1 MALPTRSL
9 DDRGFQDLV
18 DEAKKKIPLY
28 CPEWTDHNVSD
39 PGITLVELFA
49 WMVDMLLYRVNQM
62 PHKHYVKL
70 LELLGI
76 TLEPPRAAT
85 APLTFYLSAPQ
96 PAPVVIPRATAV
108 STRRVDQ
115 AEPVVFTTQEELRIQ
130 PAELGQILVRKQR
143 GSSMAYEDVPLRRL
157 KKEFTPFSDESP
169 RVGEAIYLGFAAP
182 LHHHVLGVD
191 LTCVRAGGQ
200 NIVPENPPLQWQ
212 AWTGGGWVDLP
223 LEQDGTGGMSWSGQV
238 RLRLP
243 ELAQRAI
250 GEVNAYWV
258 RCEVIGASGE
268 MRPYT
273 TSPIIREVKLVS
285 WGATVPAT
293 HASEERDERLG
304 RSDGSP
310 GQTYTLAHTP
320 VLPRWETERLEVWL
334 PGMRTW
340 QPWRE
345 VTDFSET
352 GPEDQVYAMD
362 SVSGEVTFGPALRLS
377 DGSVRQ
383 YGAIPPRGADIR
395 FSSYRY
401 GGGTS
406 GNVRSGTITELKSSI
421 AYVSRVTNHAPAL
434 GGLDAETLD
443 AAMFRAKSLLRTRYR
458 AVTADDYEH
467 LVRQAFPGRVARV
480 RCLQTPL
487 AGGRGGAPSPGQVY
501 VMLIPALHEQEAQ
514 GYIPL
519 SRLALPEALREEV
532 QAFLDERR
540 LLTSHLQVR
549 EAGLKRV
556 RVTARVVA
564 QPGVDHARLE
574 LAVIAAL
581 NRTLNP
587 LVGGPDGH
595 GWPFGRELY
604 LSDLYACI
612 QGVEGIQYIQDV
624 AMFTVDEADRLQ
636 PVERKLELLA
646 HEVVVS
652 DLHQVTV
659 EAE

>member
-9 DDRGFQDLV
+9 DDRSFQDLV

-39 PGITLVELFA
+39 PGITLVELFCWLA
-49 WMVDMLLYRVNQM
+49 DMLLYRVNQM
-62 PHKHYVKL
+62 PHAHYVKL

-76 TLEPPRAAT
+76 TLEPPRAAS

-96 PAPVVIPRATAV
+96 PATVTVPRATAV

-115 AEPVVFTTQEELRIQ
+115 AEPIVFTTQEALTIH
-130 PAELGQILVRKQR
+130 PAELTQILVRKQR
-143 GSSMAYEDVPLRRL
+143 GSGMAYDSVPLARL
-157 KKEFTPFSDESP
+157 KKEFTPFTDEP
-169 RVGEAIYLGFAAP
+169 PKVGEALYLGFEAP

-212 AWTGGGWVDLP
+212 AWTDDGWQDLP
-223 LEQDGTGGMSWSGQV
+223 QEQDGTGGMSWSGQV

-243 ELAQRAI
+243 ALSQRGI
-250 GEVNAYWV
+250 GDEEAFWV
-258 RCEVIGASGE
+258 RCEVIEATGD

-285 WGATVPAT
+285 WGATVPAS
-293 HASEERDERLG
+293 HASEEHDEPLG

-310 GQTYTLAHTP
+310 GQVYHLDHTP
-320 VLPRWETERLEVWL
+320 ILPRWDTERVEVWM
-334 PGMRTW
+334 PGMETW
-340 QPWRE
+340 EPWGE
-345 VTDFSET
+345 VSDFSES
-352 GPEDQVYAMD
+352 GPEDQVYTLD
-362 SVSGEVTFGPALRLS
+362 SVTGEVTFGPALRLAN
-377 DGSVRQ
+377 GSVRQ
-383 YGAIPPRGADIR
+383 YGAIPPRGADLR

-401 GGGTS
+401 GGGTA
-406 GNVRSGTITELKSSI
+406 GNVRSGTITELKTTI
-421 AYVSRVTNHAPAL
+421 AYINRVTNHEPAL
-434 GGLDAETLD
+434 GGLDAETLEE
-443 AAMFRAKSLLRTRYR
+443 AMFRAKNLLRTRYR
-458 AVTADDYEH
+458 AVTPDDYEF
-467 LVRQAFPGRVARV
+467 LVRHAFPGRVARV

-501 VMLIPALHEQEAQ
+501 VMIIPALHEQEAQ

-519 SRLALPEALREEV
+519 ARLALPDDLHDEV
-532 QAFLDERR
+532 HAYLDERR
-540 LLTSHLQVR
+540 LLTTQLQVR
-549 EAGLKRV
+549 QAGFKRV
-556 RVTARVVA
+556 RVQTRIVAR
-564 QPGVDHARLE
+564 PGVDHARIE
-574 LAVIAAL
+574 ADVIAAL

-587 LVGGPDGH
+587 LVGGPDGT

-612 QGVEGIQYIQDV
+612 QNVAGIQYIQDV
-624 AMFTVDEADRLQ
+624 AMFTVDEADQTQ
-636 PVERKLELLA
+636 PIERKLELLA

>member
-1 MALPTRSL
+1 MALPTRPL
-9 DDRGFQDLV
+9 DDRSFQDLV

-49 WMVDMLLYRVNQM
+49 WMVDLLLYRANQM
-62 PHKHYVKL
+62 PHTHYVKL

-108 STRRVDQ
+108 ATRRVDQ
-115 AEPVVFTTQEELRIQ
+115 AEPVVFTTQEELTIH
-130 PAELGQILVRKQR
+130 PAELEQILVRKQR

-169 RVGEAIYLGFAAP
+169 QVGEAIYLGFSAP

-212 AWTGGGWVDLP
+212 AWTESGWVDAP

-258 RCEVIGASGE
+258 RCEVIQASGE

-285 WGATVPAT
+285 WGATTPAT
-293 HASEERDERLG
+293 HASEERDERIG

-310 GQTYTLAHTP
+310 GQRYSLSHTP
-320 VLPRWETERLEVWL
+320 VLPRWETERVEVWL

-345 VTDFSET
+345 VADFSTT
-352 GPEDQVYAMD
+352 GPDDQVYTLD
-362 SVSGEVTFGPALRLS
+362 SVSGEVTFGPALRLT

-395 FSSYRY
+395 LSSYRY
-401 GGGTS
+401 GGGTG
-406 GNVRSGTITELKSSI
+406 GNVRSETITELKSSI

-443 AAMFRAKSLLRTRYR
+443 EAMFRAKSLLRTRYR
-458 AVTADDYEH
+458 AVTADDYEE

-480 RCLQTPL
+480 RCLQTAL

-501 VMLIPALHEQEAQ
+501 VMLIPAIHQQEAQ

-519 SRLALPEALREEV
+519 SRLALAEALRDEV

-556 RVTARVVA
+556 RVQARVVA

-574 LAVIAAL
+574 QAVIAAL

-587 LVGGPDGH
+587 LVGGPDGR

-604 LSDLYACI
+604 LSDLYACV
-612 QGVEGIQYIQDV
+612 QGVDGIQYIQDV

-652 DLHQVTV
+652 DLHEVTV

>member
-9 DDRGFQDLV
+9 DDRSFQDLV

-39 PGITLVELFA
+39 PGITLVELFC
-49 WMVDMLLYRVNQM
+49 WLVDMLLYRVNQM
-62 PHKHYVKL
+62 PRSHYVKL

-115 AEPVVFTTQEELRIQ
+115 AEPVVFTTQEELTIH

-143 GSSMAYEDVPLRRL
+143 GTSMAYEAVPLRRL

-169 RVGEAIYLGFAAP
+169 RVGEALYLGFETP

-200 NIVPENPPLQWQ
+200 NIVPENPPLHWQ
-212 AWTGGGWVDLP
+212 AWTESGWETLP
-223 LEQDGTGGMSWSGQV
+223 QEQDGTGGMSWSGQV

-243 ELAQRAI
+243 ELARRAI
-250 GEVNAYWV
+250 GEAEAYWV
-258 RCEVIGASGE
+258 RCEIIEATGE

-273 TSPIIREVKLVS
+273 TSPIIREVRLVS
-285 WGATVPAT
+285 WGATVLAT
-293 HASEERDERLG
+293 HASEEHDEPLG

-310 GQTYTLAHTP
+310 GQRYKLDHTP
-320 VLPRWETERLEVWL
+320 VLPRWDTERVEVWL
-334 PGMRTW
+334 PGMQTW
-340 QPWRE
+340 EPWRE
-345 VTDFSET
+345 VDDFSEC
-352 GPEDQVYAMD
+352 GPDDHVYTLD
-362 SVSGEVTFGPALRLS
+362 SVTGEVTFGPALRLT

-401 GGGTS
+401 GGGTA
-406 GNVRSGTITELKSSI
+406 GNVRSGTITELKTTI
-421 AYVSRVTNHAPAL
+421 AYVNRVTNHLPAQ
-434 GGLDAETLD
+434 GGLDAETLEE
-443 AAMFRAKSLLRTRYR
+443 AMFRAKSLMRTRYR
-458 AVTADDYEH
+458 AVTAEDYEY
-467 LVRQAFPGRVARV
+467 LVQQAFPGRVARV

-501 VMLIPALHEQEAQ
+501 VMIIPALHKEEAQ

-519 SRLALPEALREEV
+519 ARLALTEELRNEV
-532 QAFLDERR
+532 QAYLDERR
-540 LLTSHLQVR
+540 LLTTHLQVR
-549 EAGLKRV
+549 QAGFKRV
-556 RVTARVVA
+556 RVQARIVA
-564 QPGVDHARLE
+564 RAGVDHQRLE
-574 LAVIAAL
+574 QDVIAAL

-587 LVGGPDGH
+587 LVGGPDGA

-612 QGVEGIQYIQDV
+612 QAVDGIQYIQDV

-652 DLHQVTV
+652 DLHQVAV